1 MLEMD
6 AKSIL
11 GHKISDFN
19 TKETFK
25 FRCISKGSDLTIY
38 VKEFGLEKFKS
49 SLKLNCI
56 GKYGRCEAQSDETN
70 TTVTFSPKILS
81 PYLSFQLCPSN
92 QFLPSII
99 GKYSCKLSTHILC
112 AGNFKYFFGNFL
124 PSINAGLSYKLNY
137 FGSQIQTSFIPYD
150 EKYNVNLYG
159 DVYVTDEVYRA
170 SLSLDTKSFSET
182 TIGLHLSNRSTYL
195 GFYVDNKLSTT
206 AHFFNEFKY
215 SDTYFGLQTTLQKDI
230 DGPLNKGASF
240 GIKKPTQFGYYKV
253 AVKTPNIISAKV
265 KYLATDGYEVSGVLR
280 VSNFQFDDPHL
291 GVSVCVF
298 PDNKNEINPKNLSNV
313 YKLPSFHF

>member
-1 MLEMD
+1 MD
-6 AKSIL
+6 AKSTF

-25 FRCISKGSDLTIY
+25 FRCISKESDLTIY

-49 SLKLNCI
+49 SLKLNCV
-56 GKYGRCEAQSDETN
+56 GKYGQCEAQSDESN
-70 TTVTFSPKILS
+70 TTLTFSPAILS

-99 GKYSCKLSTHILC
+99 GRYSCKLSTHILS

-124 PSINAGLSYKLNY
+124 PSVNVGLSYKLTY
-137 FGSQIQTSFIPYD
+137 FGSQIQTNFIPSE
-150 EKYNVNLYG
+150 EKYNVNVYG
-159 DVYVTDEVYRA
+159 NVYVTDEVYRA
-170 SLSLDTKSFSET
+170 SLSFDTKSFSDT
-182 TIGLHLSNRSTYL
+182 TIGLHLSNRNIYL
-195 GFYVDNKLSTT
+195 GFLVDNKLRTT
-206 AHFFNEFKY
+206 AHFFNEFKFN
-215 SDTYFGLQTTLQKDI
+215 DTNFGLQTTFQKDP
-230 DGPLNKGASF
+230 DSPFNKVASF
-240 GIKKPTQFGYYKV
+240 GIKRPTHYGYYKL
-253 AVKTPNIISAKV
+253 ALKTPNIISAKV
-265 KYLATDGYEVSGVLR
+265 KYLATEAYEISGVLR

-298 PDNKNEINPKNLSNV
+298 PENKKEINPRNLSNI